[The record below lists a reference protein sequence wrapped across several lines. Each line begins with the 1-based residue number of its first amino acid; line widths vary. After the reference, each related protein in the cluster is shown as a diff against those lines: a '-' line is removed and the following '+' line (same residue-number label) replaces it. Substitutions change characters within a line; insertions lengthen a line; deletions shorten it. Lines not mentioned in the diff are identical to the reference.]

1 MNCKYDNEN
10 KFQVP
15 PRVSPQMISQISLD
29 AQLDAAD
36 SSFADFAHF
45 PETVIEHEV
54 SGNAFFLEQ
63 VKQLGSDRPGKTLL
77 YLKKFVKG

>member
-1 MNCKYDNEN
+1 MPVNN
-10 KFQVP
+10 KFKLKVP

-45 PETVIEHEV
+45 PETVLEHEV
-54 SGNAFFLEQ
+54 SRRL
-63 VKQLGSDRPGKTLL
+63 DRLNCT
-77 YLKKFVKG
+77 

>member
-1 MNCKYDNEN
+1 MPPEVNQIRINFVKLSILKIEF
-10 KFQVP
+10 KVP

-54 SGNAFFLEQ
+54 SEEQ
-63 VKQLGSDRPGKTLL
+63 KSGITKS
-77 YLKKFVKG
+77 

>member
-1 MNCKYDNEN
+1 MNEL
-10 KFQVP
+10 QVP

-36 SSFADFAHF
+36 SQFADFAHF

-54 SGNAFFLEQ
+54 RGLA
-63 VKQLGSDRPGKTLL
+63 L
-77 YLKKFVKG
+77 YIYS